1 MKKCHKRGKIFFAA
15 GVCLAG
21 IGIYKLVKEKGRAK
35 RMAVEMKREKLT
47 PTLMLHGIHGDKRTM
62 QGMIRRW
69 RLAGLAYKA
78 LEIEITKDGEMI
90 VDGIWNKK
98 GEEGYPIIQV
108 FFENNDATPVLQVSW
123 LLKIMTFLNKKIG
136 VEEINMLGHSM
147 GGVAVLGY
155 LTQASKYEELTPKVK
170 KFIALGSP
178 FKGELEDSLL
188 SQVYQLEKDGKRN
201 FDRYYDF
208 FMVEREGIPEDLRV
222 LNIYGDLNN
231 GSESDGIVP
240 TKNAA
245 ILKEM
250 LSGIVSSYDE
260 RVIQGLGGQ
269 HTLLH
274 ENPEVDQLV
283 ADFLWGAKKGKS
295 SGL

>member
-1 MKKCHKRGKIFFAA
+1 MGKGNKWEKIFFAA
-15 GVCLAG
+15 GFCLAG
-21 IGIYKLVKEKGRAK
+21 AGVYRVVKNHRQAK
-35 RMAVEMKREKLT
+35 QLALELKRERLT

-78 LEIEITKDGEMI
+78 LEIQITKDGEMI
-90 VDGIWNKK
+90 IDGLWIKND
-98 GEEGYPIIQV
+98 EGCHPIIQV

-123 LLKIMTFLNKKIG
+123 LLKIMTFLNKELGID
-136 VEEINMLGHSM
+136 EINLLGHSM

-155 LTQASKYEELTPKVK
+155 LTQATKYKDMTPKVE

-178 FKGELEDSLL
+178 FKGELVDSLL

-208 FMVEREGIPEDLRV
+208 FMAERAGIPKDLRV
-222 LNIYGDLNN
+222 LNVYGDLNN
-231 GSESDGIVP
+231 GSESDGIVA

-245 ILKEM
+245 ILKDM
-250 LSGIVSSYDE
+250 LGDSVSFYAE
-260 RVIQGLGGQ
+260 HVIKGLGGQ

-274 ENPEVDQLV
+274 ENAEVDQLV
-283 ADFLWGAKKGKS
+283 AKFLWQEES
-295 SGL
+295 EF